1 MVDFLDLTLF
11 FNPVYTNICIG
22 MSMALSADTAFI
34 TIRSTYLRQTFTKE
48 ETAEII
54 SIGSAADIISR
65 VILTLVSTPLQI
77 RARPLYLA
85 GAILTIV
92 SLVGWFLIL

>member
-1 MVDFLDLTLF
+1 
-11 FNPVYTNICIG
+11 
-22 MSMALSADTAFI
+22 MALSADTAFI

-65 VILTLVSTPLQI
+65 VILTLVSTPLKI

-85 GAILTIV
+85 GAILTIA